1 MTRCAMAVC
10 TKTGSAVN
18 YNRFPNLPKISNV
31 WIQRCKWEE
40 KWNPN
45 LCRVCSNHFTADYFE
60 RDLNA
65 KPLEMLLT
73 RRLKCD
79 ALPSLNLTINNDND
93 HPPLDAIY
101 SLRGRGPGTVQFHTN
116 AESKG
121 EDEYIYIYAKVVQ
134 DVGVVSSECKNLQT
148 K

>member
-101 SLRGRGPGTVQFHTN
+101 SLRMIILGAEDQEQCNFIQMLKVKARTN
-116 AESKG
+116 
-121 EDEYIYIYAKVVQ
+121 IYIYMQKLYKML
-134 DVGVVSSECKNLQT
+134 EL
-148 K
+148 